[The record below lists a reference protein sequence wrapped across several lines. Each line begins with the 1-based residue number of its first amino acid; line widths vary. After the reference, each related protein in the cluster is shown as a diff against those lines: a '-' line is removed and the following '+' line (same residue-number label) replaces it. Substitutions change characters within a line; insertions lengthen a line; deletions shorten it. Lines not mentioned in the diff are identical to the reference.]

1 VLIEVATGHLAAST
15 ANGSLPSPPRCS
27 ITGINDM
34 QNAKTLLAATFVLVA
49 TPQLANASAIAEFQ
63 FKKSELATAAQRGL
77 LLDRIERTSE
87 LTCEKSSRLMTKS
100 AVDSCAAD
108 LVAKFVEAIGDDS
121 LVQLTTSQNATTP
134 ANARR

>member
-1 VLIEVATGHLAAST
+1 
-15 ANGSLPSPPRCS
+15 
-27 ITGINDM
+27 M
-34 QNAKTLLAATFVLVA
+34 QTAKTLLAATFIIVA
-49 TPQLANASAIAEFQ
+49 TPQLANASAIAELQFQ
-63 FKKSELATAAQRGL
+63 KGELATAAQRDL

-87 LTCEKSSRLMTKS
+87 QTCERASRLMTKS

-121 LVQLTTSQNATTP
+121 LNQLTTSQSGTTF